1 MAYSSSKTNLGRYN
15 SSIKTVKRGADKM
28 SDTLVK
34 EIEIKLRD
42 IDQLY
47 KAPDQD
53 IFSELEVEMFGES
66 GMERVQKK
74 LQPGFWNKSGVLR
87 LVLLLPKE
95 KIKPGFNEKVMRAID
110 RFVELSTEDNKI
122 AARTERWK
130 GFRSLLMSLAVSLGL
145 VVLAAI
151 LANLIPAKIPSEVSY
166 FFYAILS
173 LIIWV
178 IIWNPLDTLVFEWIP
193 FARANQILAYMA
205 KAEIVIKP
213 WE

>member
-1 MAYSSSKTNLGRYN
+1 
-15 SSIKTVKRGADKM
+15 M

-34 EIEIKLRD
+34 EIVMKLRD

-53 IFSELEVEMFGES
+53 IFSELEVEVFGES

-74 LQPGFWNKSGVLR
+74 LQPGFWKKSGVLR
-87 LVLLLPKE
+87 LVILLPKE
-95 KIKPGFNEKVMRAID
+95 KIKPDLADKVMRAID
-110 RFVELSTEDNKI
+110 RYVELSTADNKI
-122 AARTERWK
+122 AARSERWK
-130 GFRSLLMSLAVSLGL
+130 GFRALLMSLAVSIGL
-145 VVLAAI
+145 VVLASI
-151 LANLIPAKIPSEVSY
+151 LANIIPTKIPDEVVY

-193 FARANQILAYMA
+193 FARANQILAYTA
-205 KAEIVIKP
+205 KAEIIIKP

>member
-1 MAYSSSKTNLGRYN
+1 
-15 SSIKTVKRGADKM
+15 M

-34 EIEIKLRD
+34 EIVMKLQD
-42 IDQLY
+42 IDQLFQ
-47 KAPDQD
+47 APDRD

-66 GMERVQKK
+66 AFERVQKK
-74 LQPGFWNKSGVLR
+74 LQPGFWKKSGKLR

-95 KIKPGFNEKVMRAID
+95 KIKPGLAEKVMRAID
-110 RFVELSTEDNKI
+110 KFVELSTLDNKI

-130 GFRSLLMSLAVSLGL
+130 GFRSLLMSLLVSLLL
-145 VVLAAI
+145 VVLAA
-151 LANLIPAKIPSEVSY
+151 LVANIIPAKIPSEVSY

-193 FARANQILAYMA
+193 FARANQILAFMA